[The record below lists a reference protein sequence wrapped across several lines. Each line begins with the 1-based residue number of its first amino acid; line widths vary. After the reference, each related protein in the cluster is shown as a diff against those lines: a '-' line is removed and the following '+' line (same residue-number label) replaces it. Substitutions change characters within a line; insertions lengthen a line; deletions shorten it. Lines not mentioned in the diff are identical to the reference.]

1 MLSAS
6 NVCHRI
12 RKYPKFIVVWNEYA
26 VTSYSNQ
33 KSDGA
38 SGFGLKAKA
47 KQQKLPN
54 DKLKKLDL
62 LVERMPKTTLDIVK
76 RVQMSKPQG
85 YRQMQKLPPLSEVPK
100 KKPIDIVDAA
110 RAVSK
115 DFKKKSV
122 SNELL
127 VSIGLNPHALKK
139 AQANGTKYD
148 SINI

>member
-1 MLSAS
+1 MNQQKMLSAF

-12 RKYPKFIVVWNEYA
+12 RKYPKFNVVWNEHA
-26 VTSYSNQ
+26 IASYSNQ
-33 KSDGA
+33 KSDEA
-38 SGFGLKAKA
+38 SGFGLKGKT
-47 KQQKLPN
+47 KPQKLPS

-85 YRQMQKLPPLSEVPK
+85 YRQMQKLPPLSEMPE
-100 KKPIDIVDAA
+100 KKPKDVVDAA

-115 DFKKKSV
+115 DLRKKSV

-127 VSIGLNPHALKK
+127 TSIGLNPQALKK
-139 AQANGTKYD
+139 AQAKGTM
-148 SINI
+148 